1 MTDNS
6 SKKPTGLIA
15 ESAENMAAITE
26 GSSRTQVPAAQT
38 LPAPKKGGNSGKGN
52 TSKGSGKN
60 TEKGPKHD

>member
-52 TSKGSGKN
+52 TSKDLG
-60 TEKGPKHD
+60 EKYRERAKT